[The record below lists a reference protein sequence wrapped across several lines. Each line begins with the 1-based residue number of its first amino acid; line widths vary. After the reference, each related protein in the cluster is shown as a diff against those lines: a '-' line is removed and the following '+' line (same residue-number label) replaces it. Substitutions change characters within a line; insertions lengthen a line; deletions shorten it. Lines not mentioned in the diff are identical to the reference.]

1 MKHNDLAKKVKEL
14 RTKKGYSQEELA
26 EQAQLNLRTIQRIEA
41 GKTEPRGDTLKR
53 LALALDVAADE
64 LINWT
69 EQEDNSF
76 LVLLNLSG
84 LTFIAFPLFG
94 IFIPLALWIMRRE
107 KVRHVR
113 EVGRKLINFQ
123 ITMCIL
129 GYGSLMAF
137 FIMKITH
144 TSFTIFEM
152 LPSIPGFNLSGEFVL
167 VLFIIFYAFNILVF
181 IFNSI
186 RSYHGKQVIYQPAIP
201 FLR

>member
-53 LALALDVAADE
+53 LALALEVPADE
-64 LINWT
+64 LIDWT
-69 EQEDNSF
+69 EEQDNSF

-94 IFIPLALWIMRRE
+94 IFIPLTLWVLKKK

-113 EVGRKLINFQ
+113 EIGRRLINFQ
-123 ITMCIL
+123 ITMFIL
-129 GYGSLMAF
+129 IYGSLTIFALMKIMHTSINLLPFLPGFELREDLLMIF
-137 FIMKITH
+137 FI
-144 TSFTIFEM
+144 
-152 LPSIPGFNLSGEFVL
+152 GFYGL
-167 VLFIIFYAFNILVF
+167 NILTV
-181 IFNSI
+181 IFNSL
-186 RSYHGKQVIYQPAIP
+186 RSYYGKRVIYQPAIP